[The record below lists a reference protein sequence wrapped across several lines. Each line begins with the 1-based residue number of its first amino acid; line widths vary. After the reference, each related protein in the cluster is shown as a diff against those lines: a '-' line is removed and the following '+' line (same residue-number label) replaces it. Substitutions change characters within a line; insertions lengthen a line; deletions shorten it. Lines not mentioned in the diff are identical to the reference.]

1 MALSSYDIR
10 FILSVSDR
18 TGNSLRRVAGDMG
31 RMTSDAQRMRK
42 AFTALDVGRGLQLR
56 GLLGGAALGVA
67 AQQAANFS
75 SAITKAATQ
84 IKGNNS
90 IQQIGTNTIKLE
102 QQVLDLMAQFPA
114 SAQEQA
120 DAAYNIFSAMNVP
133 LKQGVAYLKLFNM
146 VAVAGATDLETS
158 TSAMITVINNFGGS
172 WDKTMKAVNASFAIV
187 RFGRMEF
194 ADFNEMLNSVAPA
207 AKAAGM
213 TLTDVGGAMAY
224 LTTVM
229 PSQRQVATGIARLL
243 EMLSRPE
250 FIIGA
255 HKMGLSITTATGA
268 LKPLPDV
275 IKELARLP
283 VAQAQST
290 INSLFQL
297 VTATGRGGAGQR
309 GTQGQ
314 IQARRTL
321 TLLVKGQRD
330 YLTIQKGVTG
340 ATNEFEKR
348 FTLMIGSAGVRWERF
363 KAQIQALLIVIG
375 GYAIPI
381 FERLGQKVSSA
392 IDWAK
397 QNKGMLEFTVKATAA
412 IAIGSLLAGTFL
424 KLYGTGLILYTGLRR
439 LAMFVGFQA
448 LAADIRLV
456 AASFLLLKAQGLAA
470 LPTVLAN
477 VRALSALAK
486 FGIITT
492 TIIVLWEVHK
502 TKGWNDFW
510 KSVDDKILGVTDF
523 VQKHGGPLGAGAV
536 SGVDALIE
544 LDRKVRIKNLK
555 ELQARAKGKGQGSN
569 NDISKQYQTNYKS
582 LIASIKKDIKS
593 TGSQIFNTK
602 MLKEMGLDPATMN
615 KQINDFLNQQK
626 GGGQQNQAQQ
636 VAQQITSQTKEI
648 LKSASDA
655 LVSQYQQF
663 HDTNK
668 QAFGDFFTP
677 PDADASEEAKL
688 RKAWNWDNTGNSIIQ
703 NLQKRIRD
711 FRKWRNSIAELARRG
726 APAAMIKD
734 LKEQGPAI
742 QDQLDQMLKMK
753 SPQFKNL
760 VGLWRTANRMI
771 TRATDVDFKQQ
782 LDKWNSYGKKT
793 ALNIITGAE
802 SEEQNI
808 QNRMTGLV
816 NRLYANTARA
826 IATQQTKLEMS
837 VPNEI
842 TLNWGLLPKGTT
854 KGTPKPAQIDPT
866 ISRAGLAGRY
876 AIPRAGTEGLTPQ
889 AAAAMG
895 ARYQAMA
902 RFYNQGRKG
911 ELPPNIVVIQVDGTF
926 LTPEEQMNMA
936 ANMAGRKLK
945 NRR

>member
-1 MALSSYDIR
+1 VALSSYDIR

-31 RMTSDAQRMRK
+31 RMTGDAQRMRK

-75 SAITKAATQ
+75 TSITKAATQ

-90 IQQIGTNTIKLE
+90 VTQIGKNTIELQK
-102 QQVLDLMAQFPA
+102 QILDLMGQFPA

-120 DAAYNIFSAMNVP
+120 NAAYDIFSAMNVP
-133 LKQGVAYLKLFNM
+133 LKQGVGLLKLFNM
-146 VAVAGATDLETS
+146 VAVAGATDLDTA
-158 TSAMITVINNFGGS
+158 TNAMITVVNNFGGS
-172 WDKTMKAVNASFAIV
+172 WDDIMKSINTSFAII
-187 RFGRMEF
+187 RFGRLEF
-194 ADFNEMLNSVAPA
+194 SELNDMFNAVIPS
-207 AKAAGM
+207 AKATGQS
-213 TLTDVGGAMAY
+213 LEDVGGAMA
-224 LTTVM
+224 LITKLI
-229 PSQRQVATGIARLL
+229 PSQKQGATAIARLL
-243 EMLSRPE
+243 EVLARPD
-250 FIIGA
+250 FIAGA
-255 HKMGLSITTATGA
+255 QKMGLSITDATGA
-268 LKPLPDV
+268 LKPLPKV
-275 IKELARLP
+275 INELARLP
-283 VAQAQST
+283 IAQAQST
-290 INSLFQL
+290 INSLFQV
-297 VTATGRGGAGQR
+297 VTATGRGAGNR
-309 GTQGQ
+309 GIQSTV
-314 IQARRTL
+314 QARRAL
-321 TLLVKGQRD
+321 IFLVKNQKE
-330 YLTIQKGVTG
+330 YMTVQKGVTG

-348 FTLMIGSAGVRWERF
+348 FTLMIGSSGVRWEKF

-375 GYAIPI
+375 TYAIPI
-381 FERLGQKVSSA
+381 FDKLGQKISKG

-397 QNKGMLEFTVKATAA
+397 NNKGLIEFAVKATAA

-470 LPTVLAN
+470 LPAVLAN

-492 TIIVLWEVHK
+492 TVIVLWEVHK

-510 KSVDDKILGVTDF
+510 KNVDDKILGVTDF

-555 ELQARAKGKGQGSN
+555 ELQARGKGKGQGSN

-602 MLKEMGLDPATMN
+602 MLKELGLDPSTMN
-615 KQINDFLNQQK
+615 KQINDFLNQSR
-626 GGGQQNQAQQ
+626 GGQTNEAQNTAK
-636 VAQQITSQTKEI
+636 QIADSTKDI
-648 LKSASDA
+648 LKTASDA

-663 HDTNK
+663 RDTNK
-668 QAFGDFFTP
+668 QAFGDFFAP
-677 PDADASEEAKL
+677 PDANESEEQQL
-688 RKAWNWDNTGNSIIQ
+688 RKAWNWDKTGNSIIQ

-782 LDKWNSYGKKT
+782 LNKWNSYGKST

-816 NRLYANTARA
+816 NRLYASTARA

-842 TLNWGLLPKGTT
+842 TLNWGLLPKGTGT
-854 KGTPKPAQIDPT
+854 RTPKPAQIDPT
-866 ISRAGLAGRY
+866 IRRAGLAGRY